1 MAKCAIF
8 DDEQTKVIEYDAD
21 TDVVLAYL
29 TKEEAVKLNKDVE
42 KIVSRTG
49 ADWSLVWNQK
59 LGERVVKGWYNRFDA
74 NHPGFV
80 MPNGTPIQFTPE
92 NRDMM
97 MKRNREF
104 SLFVGQNTVDAQVF
118 LDLKEEAKDKQEA
131 KND

>member
-1 MAKCAIF
+1 MARVAIF
-8 DDEQTKVIEYDAD
+8 DEEQIKTFEYDAD
-21 TDVVLAYL
+21 TNVDMAYL
-29 TKEEAVKLNKDVE
+29 TKEEAVKLNKDVD

-49 ADWSLVWNQK
+49 SDWSLVWNQK
-59 LGERVVKGWYNRFDA
+59 LGERVVKGWHHRTDS

-80 MPNGTPIQFTPE
+80 MPDNSPIPFTPE

-104 SLFVGQNTVDAQVF
+104 SLFVGQNAVDAQIF
-118 LDLKEEAKDKQEA
+118 LDMKKDAQDKKET